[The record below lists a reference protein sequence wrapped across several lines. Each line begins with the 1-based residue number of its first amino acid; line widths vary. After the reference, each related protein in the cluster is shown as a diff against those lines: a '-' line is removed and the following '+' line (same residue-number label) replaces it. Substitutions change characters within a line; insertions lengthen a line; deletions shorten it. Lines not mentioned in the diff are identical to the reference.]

1 MEKNISEVVLQGY
14 NTTLTMV
21 DNRNNSDVNELSSP
35 SLENSTAEKN
45 VTSDFDSIDIDDE
58 VPF

>member
-1 MEKNISEVVLQGY
+1 MEKNISEIVLQGY

-21 DNRNNSDVNELSSP
+21 DNRNNSDINELSSP
-35 SLENSTAEKN
+35 SLDNTTPEKN
-45 VTSDFDSIDIDDE
+45 VTSDFDSIDIEDE